1 MIVIRKKI
9 LLFATLVILLSSTII
24 IFANPVHSSANVIN
38 LCEAEGEP
46 VPCNDGP
53 GKNQEN

>member
-1 MIVIRKKI
+1 MKKI
-9 LLFATLVILLSSTII
+9 QAKILVSTILVMLLSSTFIA
-24 IFANPVHSSANVIN
+24 FANFTHVSANIIT